1 MILNYIFKRSMIK
14 NWCQLLLIVFALM
27 PCSVKNMYFQDGG
40 SLFSKSLNAT
50 KVVPAS
56 SSCFYTFSQSKEHIS
71 SQKKEDLFSIKW
83 LSSKIDCTYLSNL
96 IDKRELIVYQS
107 NAPPFYILYN
117 RLKVD
122 VLLS

>member
-40 SLFSKSLNAT
+40 SLFFKSLNAT
-50 KVVPAS
+50 KVVPTS

-71 SQKKEDLFSIKW
+71 SQKKEDLFSIKGF
-83 LSSKIDCTYLSNL
+83 SNETVIAYGTNL
-96 IDKRELIVYQS
+96 IDKREVVVYQS